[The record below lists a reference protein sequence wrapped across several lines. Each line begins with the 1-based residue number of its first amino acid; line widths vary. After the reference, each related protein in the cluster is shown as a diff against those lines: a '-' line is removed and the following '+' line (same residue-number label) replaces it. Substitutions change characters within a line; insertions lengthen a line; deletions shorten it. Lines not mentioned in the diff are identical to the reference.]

1 MVRLTMTVGAIA
13 VILVAGTGYPAVAMA
28 PAHLTVGE
36 PPIESEAPV
45 MGEYPEGGYSEAAND
60 LPDALIREL
69 ADSVG
74 QSGEEY
80 LAQADAAADASR
92 VVGYLYDESSVLGAR
107 LEGTTLVVNVES
119 SADAELARSLG
130 ARAEIGEP
138 DEPEFDLGETAFAD
152 EIWSGEAIAY
162 TGSGGQTYRCS
173 LGFNGYSSSSGAPR
187 LVTAGHCF
195 DGGSDP
201 YYFLPQTAPDVFQG
215 APDRIG
221 TALPTTVAFGAG
233 NDTGLIALDD
243 PDWDGPGYVQTWN
256 GGAGA
261 PTTGM
266 SVMGS
271 IPAIAGASI
280 CKSGS
285 TTGWTCGLIYA
296 TDILVEV
303 GPDGI
308 AVNSIIT
315 DACLQPGD
323 SGGAGLVGQ
332 LAVGVSSWSSSAPC
346 GSDAYYSGFFPVES
360 RDGWE
365 DVYTANPD
373 WELAALVYPAA
384 VTEPAEGDVYDI
396 DGSIGG
402 TLPVFGSAARYSVD
416 LYFDGSSTPETVSVN
431 DNGLWTYPVA
441 SLPAGNHTV
450 VVDGR
455 WGRWSHAKL
464 LSPGYDFT
472 VVGGTISGTVTEN
485 FVRQMHRDFLGR
497 EATQGEVTYWAD
509 RLVSGQ
515 VDRYGLATA
524 LSRSDEWI
532 SSVVTEFYRDT
543 LGREPDAAGLR
554 GWIDAARSGM
564 PVAQIAS
571 AFYASPEYFQT
582 VGDGD
587 YRTWVGDLYR
597 KLLLREGESS
607 GVSGWV
613 AALQGGMPRDSLSFG
628 FYQSSET
635 LGVRITTLYAD
646 LLGRSPESGAI
657 PNWSPFVASNGDLV
671 LAAAL
676 AASEEYLNYSQT
688 PH

>member
-1 MVRLTMTVGAIA
+1 MVRPTISVAA
-13 VILVAGTGYPAVAMA
+13 VALILVAGTGSPGFAVEPARLSGA
-28 PAHLTVGE
+28 E
-36 PPIESEAPV
+36 PSIGSDAPV
-45 MGEYPEGGYSEAAND
+45 MGDYPESVYAEAADD
-60 LPDALIREL
+60 LPDDLIREL

-92 VVGYLYDESSVLGAR
+92 VVVYLKGESSVLGAR

-119 SADAELARSLG
+119 PADAELARALG

-138 DEPEFDLGETAFAD
+138 ENPEFDLGETAFTD
-152 EIWSGEAIAY
+152 EIWSGEAIGY
-162 TGSGGQTYRCS
+162 PGTGGQTYRCS
-173 LGFNGYSSSSGAPR
+173 LGFNGYSSNSGEPEF
-187 LVTAGHCF
+187 VTAGHCF

-201 YYFLPQTAPDVFQG
+201 YYYLPQTAPNVFQG
-215 APDRIG
+215 AADRIG
-221 TALPTTVAFGAG
+221 TALPTTVHFGNG
-233 NDTGLIALDD
+233 NDTGLVALDD

-261 PTTGM
+261 PTSGM

-271 IPAIAGASI
+271 IPAIIGASL

-285 TTGWTCGLIYA
+285 TTGWTCGFIHA
-296 TDILVEV
+296 TDFLVEV
-303 GPDGI
+303 GPDEV
-308 AVNSIIT
+308 AVNSIVT
-315 DACLQPGD
+315 DACMQPGD

-332 LAVGVSSWSSSAPC
+332 LAVGVSSWSTTASC
-346 GSDAYYSGFFPVES
+346 GSDDYFSGFFPVES
-360 RDGWE
+360 PDGRE

-373 WELAALVYPAA
+373 WELAAFVYPAA
-384 VTEPAEGDVYDI
+384 VTEPGEGDTYDI
-396 DGSIGG
+396 DESIGG
-402 TLPVFGSAARYSVD
+402 TLPIFGSAARYAVD
-416 LYFDGSSTPETVSVN
+416 LYFDGSSTPETVSV
-431 DNGLWTYPVA
+431 DENGLWTYPVA
-441 SLPAGNHTV
+441 SLPAGNHRV
-450 VVDGR
+450 VVGGR
-455 WGRWSHAKL
+455 WGLWSHAT

-472 VVGGTISGTVTEN
+472 VAAGSGTVNQN
-485 FVRQMHRDFLGR
+485 FVRQMYRDFLGR
-497 EATQGEVTYWAD
+497 EASEGEVTYWAD
-509 RLVSGQ
+509 RLASGQ
-515 VDRYGLATA
+515 ADRYGLATT

-532 SSVVTEFYRDT
+532 STVITEFYRDT

-554 GWIDAARSGM
+554 GWIDAARAGM
-564 PVAQIAS
+564 PIAQIAS

-582 VGDGD
+582 VGNSDD
-587 YRTWVGDLYR
+587 RTWVEDLYR

-607 GVSGWV
+607 GVAGWV
-613 AALQGGMPRDSLSFG
+613 RALQAGMARDSLSFG
-628 FYQSSET
+628 FYQSPET

-646 LLGRSPESGAI
+646 LLGRSPEPGAI